1 MFSVPL
7 RGAVPGPEVMFIMH
21 ELAVTESLLQVV
33 LRHANEGGAGKVVSI
48 SVKIGGL
55 SDLVNEWVQ
64 RYFDHLSR
72 GTIAEGAQ
80 IKIERIPTTFRCDR
94 CGHVFPADPR
104 TREAIQCPL
113 CSSAEVTL
121 ATGRECFVEQIE
133 VV

>member
-1 MFSVPL
+1 
-7 RGAVPGPEVMFIMH
+7 MH

-48 SVKIGGL
+48 SVRIGGL

-72 GTIAEGAQ
+72 GTIAEGAV
-80 IKIERIPTTFRCDR
+80 IRIERIPTTFRCDQ

-104 TREAIQCPL
+104 TREAICCPL
-113 CSSAEVTL
+113 CSSTEMTL
-121 ATGRECFVEQIE
+121 ATGRECFSCSRSE

>member
-1 MFSVPL
+1 M
-7 RGAVPGPEVMFIMH
+7 PEATLALKAMLIMH

-48 SVKIGGL
+48 SVRIGGL

-72 GTIAEGAQ
+72 GTIAEGAV
-80 IKIERIPTTFRCDR
+80 IKIERIPTTFRCDG

-104 TREAIQCPL
+104 TREEIRCPL
-113 CSSAEVTL
+113 CSSAVMTL
-121 ATGRECFVEQIE
+121 VTGRECFVQQIE